1 MNISL
6 NWLKE
11 FVNLSNISSE
21 DIKNKLTDHT
31 VEVEQISQTK
41 DQFKNIIVAKVLEV
55 KKHPQADKL
64 QITIIDSG
72 EENHLQVV
80 CGAPNVA
87 IGQLVALAKIGAIL
101 PNGLEIK
108 STQLRGVE
116 SNGMICAEDELGLG
130 SDHTGIMILK
140 SPAKIGQSLG
150 DYLKLDETILEI
162 DNKSISNRPDLW
174 NHYGIA
180 RELSV
185 IFDKKLKDYETK
197 KIKIKKSKNKDENI
211 IIDIKAKNLCKKYT
225 ALKIDNIKIEES
237 PIWLK
242 NKLKAIGSNP
252 VNNIVDITNYVMFE
266 IGQPLHAFDSENIK
280 KIIIRKANKNETLT
294 TLDDKEQK
302 LMEDDLVIASDT
314 KAIALAGIMGGKNSE
329 INNATTSIILES
341 ANFDAVSIRKTGSR
355 LNVRT
360 DAAIRFEKGL
370 DPNLCLIAIEKASE
384 LIKQVC
390 PQAIFQNDIVD
401 EGTFKNEEKTISLN
415 LTWTEKFIGQKID
428 DKKIKKI
435 LESLGLIIKNIIPAT
450 STTGETWEIII
461 PSWRKKDL
469 QIKEDL
475 IEEITR
481 IYGYNNIVSVMPQDK
496 IIPPEKDSEME
507 LSKKIKKI
515 LAFNYKMTETYNY
528 SYVNEEQL
536 SKLNLDSKNYIK
548 LLNPL
553 SSQHTMLRQTLITN
567 LLVNIKNNQAKYDK
581 ISLFEIENVFLN
593 IAGGPNKDNKSSEK
607 LPYQEKKIGLILSE
621 NSKQVFAT
629 LKNII
634 FNAGLEISNDQ
645 EIDFY
650 PTESIIS
657 WADNKEKC
665 LIILNGKEIGYL
677 ASLNNEVLNKNGIK
691 KQVAYAE
698 ISLKT
703 LLFAINNGLRKQ
715 YQAIP
720 KFPAVNRDLA
730 FVIDQKILYNDI
742 SQEIKKFHPLIKKV
756 ELFDVY
762 SGQNLETNK
771 KSLAFHV
778 VYQSEDQTL
787 NNEEVDQIQK
797 GLIKVLQEKF
807 SAHIRDF

>member
-11 FVNLSNISSE
+11 FVNLSNINPE

-31 VEVEQISQTK
+31 VEVEKISQSK
-41 DQFKNIIVAKVLEV
+41 DQFKNVIVAKVLEV

-72 EENHLQVV
+72 EENNLQVV

-87 IGQLVALAKIGAIL
+87 VGQLVALAKIGAIL

-108 STQLRGVE
+108 PAQLRGVE

-130 SDHTGIMILK
+130 SDHTGIMVLK

-197 KIKIKKSKNKDENI
+197 KIKIKKSKNKIENI
-211 IIDIKAKNLCKKYT
+211 TVDIKAKNLCKKYT

-237 PIWLK
+237 PSWLK
-242 NKLKAIGSNP
+242 NKLKAVGLNP
-252 VNNIVDITNYVMFE
+252 INNIVDITNYVMLE

-280 KIIIRKANKNETLT
+280 KITVRRADKNETLI

-302 LMEDDLVIASDT
+302 LIEDDLVIASDL

-329 INNATTSIILES
+329 INNTTTSIILES

-355 LNVRT
+355 LNIRT

-370 DPNLCLIAIEKASE
+370 DPNLCLIALEKASE

-390 PQAIFQNDIVD
+390 PQAIFQNDIID

-415 LTWTEKFIGQKID
+415 LAWAEKFIGQKID

-450 STTGETWEIII
+450 STGETWEIII

-481 IYGYNNIVSVMPQDK
+481 IYGYNNIIPVMPQDK
-496 IIPPEKDSEME
+496 IIPPEKDPEME

-515 LAFNYKMTETYNY
+515 LAFSYKMTETYNY

-536 SKLNLDSKNYIK
+536 LKLNLDSKNYIK

-567 LLVNIKNNQAKYDK
+567 LLANIKNNQAKYDK

-634 FNAGLEISNDQ
+634 FNAGLEISNGQ

-650 PTESIIS
+650 PTESIIA

-703 LLFAINNGLRKQ
+703 LLIAITNGPIKQ

-778 VYQSEDQTL
+778 VYQSDDQTL